1 MKTIT
6 WVNGCRSAMLLAT
19 ILMGSG
25 AVVAMANDNNS
36 TRNTCNEQADGMSG
50 DSRRQAIALCV
61 RKKAQTSNM
70 PPMLAKVSEC
80 NRKAGD
86 MSGNARSSFMDTC
99 LKNN

>member
-1 MKTIT
+1 
-6 WVNGCRSAMLLAT
+6 MLLAT
-19 ILMGSG
+19 LLMGSG
-25 AVVAMANDNNS
+25 TVVAMANDNNS
-36 TRNTCNEQADGMSG
+36 VRNTCNEKADGMSG
-50 DSRRQAIALCV
+50 DSRRQAIALCM
-61 RKKAQTSNM
+61 RKKSQPSNM